1 MRRRKVKKKLLTVF
15 LPGNYFMKL
24 RLVSWMR
31 TPTGTIW
38 LASLAVSKSKKQ
50 INDWMNRR
58 TRTKQVKRL
67 DSNLTGRLTVKLM
80 LQVMEQVHIW
90 CDELNN
96 GDMFVFNCESAEP
109 QKQFRVW
116 GKWLSRKERG
126 YTWTPN
132 NELLSF
138 YFYKHVNLE

>member
-15 LPGNYFMKL
+15 LPESYLMKL
-24 RLVSWMR
+24 RLVSWMQ
-31 TPTGTIW
+31 TPVGTIW
-38 LASLAVSKSKKQ
+38 LASLAVGKSKRQ
-50 INDWMNRR
+50 LNDWMNRR
-58 TRTKQVKRL
+58 TRKKQVRCL
-67 DSNLTGRLTVKLM
+67 DFNLTGKLTVKLM
-80 LQVMEQVHIW
+80 LQVMEQVHAW

-116 GKWLSRKERG
+116 GKWLSRKEHG
-126 YTWTPN
+126 YKWVPN
-132 NELLSF
+132 KELLSF

>member
-15 LPGNYFMKL
+15 LPESYLMKL
-24 RLVSWMR
+24 RLVSWMQ
-31 TPTGTIW
+31 TPVGTIW
-38 LASLAVSKSKKQ
+38 LASLAVGKSKRQ
-50 INDWMNRR
+50 LNDWMNRR
-58 TRTKQVKRL
+58 TRKKQVRCL
-67 DSNLTGRLTVKLM
+67 DFNLTDKLTVKLM
-80 LQVMEQVHIW
+80 LQVMKQVHAW

-116 GKWLSRKERG
+116 GKWLSKKEHA
-126 YTWTPN
+126 YTWIPN
-132 NELLSF
+132 EELLSF

>member
-1 MRRRKVKKKLLTVF
+1 
-15 LPGNYFMKL
+15 
-24 RLVSWMR
+24 MR

-38 LASLAVSKSKKQ
+38 LASLAVGKSKRQ
-50 INDWMNRR
+50 LNDWMNRR
-58 TRTKQVKRL
+58 TRKKQVRCL
-67 DSNLTGRLTVKLM
+67 DFNLTGKLTVKLM
-80 LQVMEQVHIW
+80 LQVMEQVHAW

-116 GKWLSRKERG
+116 GKWLSRKEHG
-126 YTWTPN
+126 YTWVPN
-132 NELLSF
+132 KELLSF

>member
-1 MRRRKVKKKLLTVF
+1 MRKRKVKKKLLTVF

-38 LASLAVSKSKKQ
+38 LASLAVSKSKRQ

-58 TRTKQVKRL
+58 TRTKRVKRL

-80 LQVMEQVHIW
+80 LQVMEQVHVW
-90 CDELNN
+90 CDELSN

-116 GKWLSRKERG
+116 GKWLNRKERG

>member
-15 LPGNYFMKL
+15 LPGNYLMKL
-24 RLVSWMR
+24 RLVSWMQ
-31 TPTGTIW
+31 TPVGTIW
-38 LASLAVSKSKKQ
+38 LASLAVGKSKRQ
-50 INDWMNRR
+50 LNDWMNRR
-58 TRTKQVKRL
+58 TRKKQVRCL
-67 DSNLTGRLTVKLM
+67 DFNLTGKLTVKLM
-80 LQVMEQVHIW
+80 LQVMEQVHAW

-116 GKWLSRKERG
+116 GKWLSRKEHG
-126 YTWTPN
+126 YKWVPN
-132 NELLSF
+132 KELLSF

>member
-1 MRRRKVKKKLLTVF
+1 MRRRKAKKKLLTVF

-38 LASLAVSKSKKQ
+38 LASLAVGKSKRQ
-50 INDWMNRR
+50 LNDWMSRR
-58 TRTKQVKRL
+58 TKTKRVKCL

-126 YTWTPN
+126 YTWIPN

>member
-15 LPGNYFMKL
+15 LPESYFMKL

-38 LASLAVSKSKKQ
+38 LASLAAGKSKRQ
-50 INDWMNRR
+50 LNDWMSRR
-58 TRTKQVKRL
+58 TKTKRVKCL
-67 DSNLTGRLTVKLM
+67 DYNLTGRLTVKLM

-90 CDELNN
+90 CDELAN
-96 GDMFVFNCESAEP
+96 GDMFVFNCESVDP
-109 QKQFRVW
+109 QKQFCVW
-116 GKWLSRKERG
+116 GKWLSKKEFG
-126 YTWTPN
+126 YTWVPN
-132 NELLSF
+132 KEHLSF